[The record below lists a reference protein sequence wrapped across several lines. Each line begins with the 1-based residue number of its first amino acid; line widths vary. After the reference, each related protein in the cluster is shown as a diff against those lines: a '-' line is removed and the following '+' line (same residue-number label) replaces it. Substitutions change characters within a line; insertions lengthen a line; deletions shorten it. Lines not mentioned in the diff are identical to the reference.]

1 MADRLRPSPAIVVLT
16 RSFTS
21 DDVKGHLPK
30 GLVERVFEINFE
42 ESPDSTLRDGSIIKE
57 LQNLGAD

>member
-1 MADRLRPSPAIVVLT
+1 MGSGTLYFWSYTL
-16 RSFTS
+16 S
-21 DDVKGHLPK
+21 K

-42 ESPDSTLRDGSIIKE
+42 ESPYSTLRDGSIIKE